1 MNKIIFFLAVLLT
14 GLTACKKSDFEGSYT
29 NPSRIATTN
38 VEKQFTGMLVTNR
51 DYVIPSYWNYFV
63 VLRTSVNHYIQAVGW
78 ENGANQYIPGA
89 ASITDRW
96 NNYYNFLAQYRELE
110 KVYNALTPENQSL
123 NRIYM
128 IAAAVYFYDNTEKVV
143 DLHGDIPW
151 SQAGKLST
159 NGGDYANS
167 YPAYDRAQ
175 DIYTKML
182 DDLKAFA
189 TELNTIQVPDG
200 IMAGFKTQDVIN
212 KGDMDLWK
220 RYVNSLRLRM
230 LMRVSGAADFSSRAQ
245 SEIAEIVGNPS
256 QFPLVTNN
264 DQNIMIKIFDL
275 NSALNSQGFQSG
287 LEDWN
292 GNIAGKK
299 MIDHMNATAD
309 PRLPAMF
316 ETGVNADS
324 GVYTGLDPLMAASNQ
339 NAAIA
344 GGTISI
350 YNRSTISRN
359 DFFPGMLINAAEVNY
374 YLAEYYLKNG
384 SDASA
389 KTAYETGV
397 RQSAEFY
404 YWVRTLSN
412 DNTAPTLQPL
422 DEAAVDAYLATP
434 EVSWDAA
441 ATPDAKLKLIS
452 TEKWIHYNVIQP
464 LESWAEIRRLDNLD
478 FQFET
483 DNSSGQQQPPARW
496 IYPGSEL
503 TYNAQNYSAVSGADK
518 LNTKLFWDV
527 Q

>member
-14 GLTACKKSDFEGSYT
+14 GFTACKKSDFEGSYT

-51 DYVIPSYWNYFV
+51 EYVIPSYWNYFV

-96 NNYYNFLAQYRELE
+96 NNYYNFLSQYRELE
-110 KVYNALTPENQSL
+110 KVYNTLTPENQEL

-128 IAAAVYFYDNTEKVV
+128 IAATVYFYDHTQKVV

-167 YPAYDRAQ
+167 YPAYDKAE

-189 TELNTIQVPDG
+189 SELNTIDVPSG
-200 IMAGFKTQDVIN
+200 IQAGFKTQDVIN
-212 KGDMDLWK
+212 KGNMDLWK
-220 RYVNSLRLRM
+220 KYVNSLRLRM
-230 LMRVSGAADFSSRAQ
+230 LTRVSGSADFSARAE

-256 QFPLVTNN
+256 QFPLVSNN
-264 DQNIMIKIFDL
+264 DENIMIRIFDL
-275 NSALNSQGFQSG
+275 NSPLNSQGFQSG

-292 GNIAGKK
+292 GNIAGKA
-299 MIDHMNATAD
+299 MIDHMNTNDD
-309 PRLPAMF
+309 PRLPALF
-316 ETGVNADS
+316 EPGTNAG
-324 GVYTGLDPLMAASNQ
+324 GVYNGLDPLLPGSNQ
-339 NAAIA
+339 AAQIA
-344 GGTISI
+344 GGTMAI

-359 DFFPGMLINAAEVNY
+359 DFFPGMLINAAEVNF
-374 YLAEYYLKNG
+374 YLAEYYLKAGN
-384 SDASA
+384 DVAA

-397 RQSAEFY
+397 RQSTEFY
-404 YWVRTLSN
+404 YWVRTVSN
-412 DNTAPTLQPL
+412 DNTAAALDPL
-422 DEAAVDAYLATP
+422 DPADVDAYLSSPA
-434 EVSWDAA
+434 VSWDAA
-441 ATPDAKLKLIS
+441 ATAEAKLKLIS

-478 FQFET
+478 FEFET

-503 TYNAQNYSAVSGADK
+503 TYNAENYAAVSGSDN

>member
-1 MNKIIFFLAVLLT
+1 MKKIIFFLAVLLT
-14 GLTACKKSDFEGSYT
+14 GFAACKKSDFEGSYT

-51 DYVIPSYWNYFV
+51 EYVIPSYWNYFV

-110 KVYNALTPENQSL
+110 KVFNALTPEAQEL

-128 IAAAVYFYDNTEKVV
+128 IAATVYFYDHTQKVV

-167 YPAYDRAQ
+167 YPAYDRAG

-189 TELNTIQVPDG
+189 SELNTIDVPDG
-200 IMAGFKTQDVIN
+200 ILAGFKTQDVIN
-212 KGDMDLWK
+212 KGNMELWK
-220 RYVNSLRLRM
+220 KYVNSLRVRM
-230 LMRVSGAADFSSRAQ
+230 LTRVSGAADFSARAQ
-245 SEIAEIVGNPS
+245 SEIAEIISNPT
-256 QFPLVTNN
+256 QFPLVSNN
-264 DQNIMIKIFDL
+264 DENIMIRIFDL

-292 GNIAGKK
+292 GNIAGKR
-299 MIDHMNATAD
+299 MIDHMNANAD
-309 PRLPAMF
+309 PRLRAMF
-316 ETGVNADS
+316 EPGANADS
-324 GVYTGLDPLMAASNQ
+324 MYVGLDPLLTGSNQ
-339 NAAIA
+339 AALIA
-344 GGTISI
+344 AGEIAI

-359 DFFPGMLINAAEVNY
+359 DFFPGMLINAAEVNF
-374 YLAEYYLKNG
+374 YLAEYYLKAGN
-384 SDASA
+384 DAAA

-397 RQSAEFY
+397 SQSVAFY
-404 YWVRTLSN
+404 YWVRTVSN
-412 DNTAPTLQPL
+412 DNTAPALEPL
-422 DEAAVDAYLATP
+422 DEAAVTAYLSSPA
-434 EVSWDAA
+434 VSWDAA

-464 LESWAEIRRLDNLD
+464 LESWAEIRRLGNLD
-478 FQFET
+478 FQFES
-483 DNSSGQQQPPARW
+483 DNSSGQQQPPSRW

-503 TYNAQNYSAVSGADK
+503 TYNAENYAAVSGGDN

-527 Q
+527 E

>member
-1 MNKIIFFLAVLLT
+1 MNKIIFFLAVLIT
-14 GLTACKKSDFEGSYT
+14 GATACKKSDFEESYSS
-29 NPSRIATTN
+29 PSRIATTD

-51 DYVIPSYWNYFV
+51 EYVIPSYWNYFV
-63 VLRTSVNHYIQAVGW
+63 VLRTSVNRYTQAVGW

-96 NNYYNFLAQYRELE
+96 NNYYNFLAQFRELE
-110 KVYNALTPENQSL
+110 KVYNSLDEENQAL

-128 IAAAVYFYDNTEKVV
+128 LAATIYFYDHTQKVV

-159 NGGDYANS
+159 NGGDYGNS
-167 YPAYDRAQ
+167 YPAYDKAA

-189 TELNTIQVPDG
+189 SELNTIEVPAG
-200 IMAGFKTQDVIN
+200 IVAGFKTQDVIN
-212 KGDMDLWK
+212 KGNMDLWK
-220 RYVNSLRLRM
+220 KYCNSLRLRM
-230 LMRVSGAADFSSRAQ
+230 LTRVSEAGDFSSRAA
-245 SEIAEIVGNPS
+245 SEIAEIIGDPM
-256 QFPLVTNN
+256 QFPLVSNN
-264 DQNIMIKIFDL
+264 DENIMIRVFDL
-275 NSALNSQGFQSG
+275 SSPLNAQGFQSG

-292 GNIAGKK
+292 GNIAGKE
-299 MIDHMNATAD
+299 MIDHMNANSD
-309 PRLPAMF
+309 PRLPALF
-316 ETGVNADS
+316 ETGLNAN
-324 GVYTGLDPLMAASNQ
+324 GNYIGLDPLLPGSNQ
-339 NAAIA
+339 TALIA
-344 GGTISI
+344 GGTIAI

-359 DFFPGMLINAAEVNY
+359 DFFPGMLINAAEVSF
-374 YLAEYYLKNG
+374 YLAEYYLNAG
-384 SDASA
+384 NDAAA

-397 RQSAEFY
+397 RQSTEFY

-412 DNTAPTLQPL
+412 DNTAPALEPL
-422 DEAAVDAYLATP
+422 NVADVDAYLASN

-441 ATPDAKLKLIS
+441 ADNAAKLKLIS

-464 LESWAEIRRLDNLD
+464 LESWAEIRRLDNLT

-483 DNSSGQQQPPARW
+483 DNSSSQPQPPVRW

-503 TYNAQNYSAVSGADK
+503 TYNASNYAAVTASDN
-518 LNTKLFWDV
+518 LNTRLFWDV

>member
-1 MNKIIFFLAVLLT
+1 MKKLLFFAVVLT
-14 GLTACKKSDFEGSYT
+14 GFAACQKSDFADNYAD
-29 NPSRIATTN
+29 PSKISATT
-38 VEKQFTGMLVTNR
+38 VEKQFTGMIYTNK

-110 KVYNALTPENQSL
+110 KVYNAMTPENQEL

-128 IAAAVYFYDNTEKVV
+128 ITATVYFYDHTQKVV

-159 NGGDYANS
+159 NGGDYTNS

-189 TELNTIQVPDG
+189 TELNTINVPDG
-200 IMAGFKTQDVIN
+200 IQAGFKTQDLIN
-212 KGDMDLWK
+212 NGNLDLWK

-230 LMRVSGAADFSSRAQ
+230 LTRVSGAADFSARAE
-245 SEIAEIVGNPS
+245 SEIGEILGNPS
-256 QFPLVTNN
+256 QYPIVSNN
-264 DQNIMIKIFDL
+264 DENIMFRIFD
-275 NSALNSQGFQSG
+275 AGSQVSSNGFQTG

-292 GNIAGKK
+292 GNIAGKA
-299 MIDHMNATAD
+299 MIDHMNTNAD
-309 PRLPAMF
+309 PRLPAIF
-316 ETGVNADS
+316 EPGVNADS
-324 GVYTGLDPLMAASNQ
+324 VYIGVDPLQPGATQAAQIASGTMA
-339 NAAIA
+339 
-344 GGTISI
+344 I

-359 DFFPGMLINAAEVNY
+359 TFFPGMLINAAEVNF
-374 YLAEYYLKNG
+374 YLAEYYLKAGN
-384 SDASA
+384 DVAA

-397 RQSAEFY
+397 RQSTDFY
-404 YWVRTLSN
+404 YWVRTLSQ
-412 DNTAPTLQPL
+412 DNTAPALDPL
-422 DEAAVDAYLATP
+422 DPADVDAYLSSPA
-434 EVSWDAA
+434 VSWDAA
-441 ATPDAKLKLIS
+441 ATPEVKLKLIS
-452 TEKWIHYNVIQP
+452 TEKWIHFNVIQP
-464 LESWAEIRRLDNLD
+464 LDSWAEIRRLDNLG
-478 FQFET
+478 FQFDT
-483 DNSSGQQQPPARW
+483 DNSSGQPQPPARW

-503 TYNAQNYSAVSGADK
+503 TYNAANYAAVSGNDN
-518 LNTKLFWDV
+518 LNAKLFWDV

>member
-1 MNKIIFFLAVLLT
+1 MKKIIFFLAVLLT
-14 GLTACKKSDFEGSYT
+14 GFAACKKSDFEGSYT
-29 NPSRIATTN
+29 NPSRIASTN

-51 DYVIPSYWNYFV
+51 EYVIPSYWNYFV

-110 KVYNALTPENQSL
+110 KVFSALTPEAQEL

-128 IAAAVYFYDNTEKVV
+128 IAATVYFYDNTQKVV

-167 YPAYDRAQ
+167 YPAYDKAE

-189 TELNTIQVPDG
+189 AELNTIQVPNG
-200 IMAGFKTQDVIN
+200 ILAGFKTQDVIN
-212 KGDMDLWK
+212 KGNMDLWK
-220 RYVNSLRLRM
+220 KYVNSLRLRM
-230 LMRVSGAADFSSRAQ
+230 LMRVSGAADFSARAE

-256 QFPLVTNN
+256 QFPLVGNN
-264 DQNIMIKIFDL
+264 DENIMIRIFDL

-292 GNIAGKK
+292 GNIAGKR
-299 MIDHMNATAD
+299 MIDHMNTNED

-316 ETGVNADS
+316 EPGANAG
-324 GVYTGLDPLMAASNQ
+324 GVYAGLDPLLPGSNQ
-339 NAAIA
+339 AAQIA
-344 GGTISI
+344 AGSMAI

-359 DFFPGMLINAAEVNY
+359 DFFPGMLINAAEVSF
-374 YLAEYYLKNG
+374 YLAEYYLSIGN
-384 SDASA
+384 DAAA

-397 RQSAEFY
+397 SQSVNFY

-412 DNTAPTLQPL
+412 DNTAPALDPL
-422 DEAAVDAYLATP
+422 DEADVAAYLSSPA
-434 EVSWDAA
+434 VSWDAA
-441 ATPDAKLKLIS
+441 ATPDAKLELIS

-464 LESWAEIRRLDNLD
+464 LESWAEIRRLGNLD
-478 FQFET
+478 FQFES
-483 DNSSGQQQPPARW
+483 DNSSGQQQPPSRW

-503 TYNAQNYSAVSGADK
+503 TYNAENYAAVSGADN

-527 Q
+527 E